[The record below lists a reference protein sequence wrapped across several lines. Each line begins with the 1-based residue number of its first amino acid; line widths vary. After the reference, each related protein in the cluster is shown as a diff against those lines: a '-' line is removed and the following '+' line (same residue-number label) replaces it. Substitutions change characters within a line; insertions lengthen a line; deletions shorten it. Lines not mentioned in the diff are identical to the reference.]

1 MRRGVFFPGTRRV
14 AASSGEAG
22 SPLDPWQ
29 PPEPP
34 AGAILVRRALGRTSD
49 AVSAE
54 TGERPPA
61 AAPAGAGSTGRCP
74 SPTGVGDGVAEGAG
88 ELTGRRVRF
97 PGRHH
102 TSHRA
107 PRAVCAW
114 GDEGSARRPPA
125 TAPAAETR
133 RSPID
138 CKATLRQA

>member
-102 TSHRA
+102 TSHRGTPGGLRLGGRRQCPKA
-107 PRAVCAW
+107 ACDCPSR
-114 GDEGSARRPPA
+114 GD
-125 TAPAAETR
+125 AEV
-133 RSPID
+133 SD
-138 CKATLRQA
+138 